1 MIFTF
6 AHTLVPAV
14 PKERPSAFAGV
25 NFSEKLLHFY
35 DNHFFRIHFF
45 FRKEVW
51 GPCMRRQPIQ
61 EREPVREYRFFWGE
75 GNLSPSFLKGRH

>member
-1 MIFTF
+1 MMAIAWGFFLPWAGDDFRLCTY
-6 AHTLVPAV
+6 LKVPAV
-14 PKERPSAFAGV
+14 PKEHSSAFAGV

-61 EREPVREYRFFWGE
+61 EREPVREYRFF
-75 GNLSPSFLKGRH
+75 